1 MGTGPME
8 TRHTAIQGM
17 GTDMEIPPMVTTRTR
32 RKKVKRER
40 TMELLKN
47 FDMSPFCR
55 TIWVSKKARE
65 AWEKPIMELSQLI
78 QELEVISVARDQR
91 KCTWQTIREDTLT
104 VRSREWADMGLI
116 TLPVRRVGNW
126 RGFAHKHV
134 EVKEGETANICV
146 ILSKSLEDAKR
157 YHTAHERGDNDV
169 QGESLGFPPC
179 CREFFCKVWPK
190 NYIDPIWQAA
200 VNSEIVK
207 RGDRKLRVKAHPYS
221 IAILRYMGLRISF
234 HIPCSFNCQPTIE
247 IAEQRMKLAEELRP
261 GKVNILKS
269 LLSMPMS
276 WDCLKGIGVVRTPI
290 FYIITSSVACID
302 KHVVEVEGDF
312 IPDEAKRGLAY
323 PFTEVRGEG

>member
-1 MGTGPME
+1 MGTGRMG
-8 TRHTAIQGM
+8 TGRTAIQGM
-17 GTDMEIPPMVTTRTR
+17 EMGMGIPLMATIRMLR
-32 RKKVKRER
+32 EKVKRER

-55 TIWVSKKARE
+55 TIWVSKKAKE
-65 AWEKPIMELSQLI
+65 TWEKPFMELSQLI
-78 QELEVISVARDQR
+78 QELEIISVARDQR

-134 EVKEGETANICV
+134 EVKPGETANICV
-146 ILSKSLEDAKR
+146 ILSKSMEDAKR
-157 YHTAHERGDNDV
+157 HHTAHETGDNNV
-169 QGESLGFPPC
+169 QGELLGFPPC
-179 CREFFCKVWPK
+179 CRDFFCDVWPK

-200 VNSEIVK
+200 LNSEIVK
-207 RGDRKLRVKAHPYS
+207 RGDRKLRIKAHAYS
-221 IAILRYMGLRISF
+221 IAILRYIGLRVSF

-247 IAEQRMKLAEELRP
+247 IAEQRMKLAEEVRP

-276 WDCLKGIGVVRTPI
+276 WDCLKGIAMVRTPI
-290 FYIITSSVACID
+290 FYIITSSAACID
-302 KHVVEVEGDF
+302 RYVVEVEGDF
-312 IPDEAKRGLAY
+312 IPDEAKPGLAY
-323 PFTEVRGEG
+323 PFTEVKGEG